1 MTSELEMRIVSFIG
15 AIAKQCDSC
24 PRRQSSSCNTCIGI
38 DAKSIMREINL
49 KPWTDDKENGELTIL
64 AKLFDK
70 EFRPISHVARDC
82 GMPWGVCLRAATRLA
97 SDGVIEMRGKWI
109 RKIQDSSCSTSEEN
123 S

>member
-1 MTSELEMRIVSFIG
+1 MTSDLEMRIVSFIG
-15 AIAKQCDSC
+15 AIAKQCDQC
-24 PRRQSSSCNTCIGI
+24 PRRQSHACNTCIGT
-38 DAKSIMREINL
+38 DAKAILRDINV
-49 KPWTDDKENGELTIL
+49 KPWTEDAENGELTIL

-82 GMPWGVCLRAATRLA
+82 GMTWGVCVRAAERLA
-97 SDGVIEMRGKWI
+97 KTGVLEMRGKWI